1 MNFILLRHGA
11 DGGTAETNHIINH
24 CSILTDKLLP
34 LPITI
39 TVMPLKPVWNYNVQ

>member
-1 MNFILLRHGA
+1 MNFILPRHGA
-11 DGGTAETNHIINH
+11 DGGTAETNHINH

-39 TVMPLKPVWNYNVQ
+39 NVTSLKQAWNYNVQ